1 MPWADRQINNSIA
14 GALKRVQTKESMA
27 GALKREVRRGSLS
40 SYTFLRM
47 GRFHTSWQPQPAA
60 SSQQPG
66 SLIPMQ
72 TRNRTGDRQ

>member
-60 SSQQPG
+60 SSQA
-66 SLIPMQ
+66 L
-72 TRNRTGDRQ
+72 